1 MSKQRSQHERPVYY
15 VTGEKGGVGKTLV
28 TKGVVHWV
36 DTQGKDFVVVDS
48 DTSNPDVARAYGAGV
63 ADKDMAKAAKGRA
76 LDVRTLSLDFLDG
89 WAALVDCAQEHPE
102 AVLVVNV
109 GARGRLV
116 SDPGA
121 QRVWG
126 VADAAEDGILAGLRD
141 AGRPFVVLWVTDG
154 EQDSLQLLKRFRKEV
169 GEEGAVHVVKNWGR
183 IPVGT
188 LAPWAFF
195 DESNTAEAVRE
206 AGGHIVEYPA
216 LATQVAKQMV
226 NDRLPIARALE
237 TEPKPV
243 LSAGSRMVLEGW
255 WRKASVAL
263 ETMLAG
269 GE

>member
-1 MSKQRSQHERPVYY
+1 MSKQHSQHERPVYY

-89 WAALVDCAQEHPE
+89 WAALVDCAQEHPRRCW
-102 AVLVVNV
+102 LSMW
-109 GARGRLV
+109 G
-116 SDPGA
+116 PGA
-121 QRVWG
+121 GWCRTRVLSGCGG
-126 VADAAEDGILAGLRD
+126 VADAAEHGILAGLRD

-154 EQDSLQLLKRFRKEV
+154 EQDSLQLLKRFREEV

-188 LAPWAFF
+188 LG
-195 DESNTAEAVRE
+195 AVGVIR
-206 AGGHIVEYPA
+206 
-216 LATQVAKQMV
+216 
-226 NDRLPIARALE
+226 
-237 TEPKPV
+237 
-243 LSAGSRMVLEGW
+243 
-255 WRKASVAL
+255 
-263 ETMLAG
+263 
-269 GE
+269 